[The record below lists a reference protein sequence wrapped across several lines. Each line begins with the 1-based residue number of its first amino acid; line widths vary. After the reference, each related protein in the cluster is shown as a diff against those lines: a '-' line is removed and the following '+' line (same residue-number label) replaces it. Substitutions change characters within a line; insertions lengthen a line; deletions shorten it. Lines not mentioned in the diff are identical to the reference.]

1 MDAEEIKRLDKIHVM
16 HTWSVN
22 ADLDPKVIVDADGV
36 YIFDSDGQRFL
47 DFLSQVKCVNVGHKN
62 SKIIKTIQEQVNK
75 VCYLSTGFAYESRS
89 KLGKSLAEITP
100 GDLNKFFFTLG
111 GADANE
117 NAIKFA
123 KFYTKKQKIL
133 SFYRSYHG
141 ATYGALTLTG
151 DRRRTWAE
159 PGIPGVVH
167 VLNPFCYRCPFGL
180 KHPECGLQCARHME
194 EVIAYEDPNT
204 VAAVIIEPVIGACGI
219 IPPPDGYMRRL
230 REICDQNDILL
241 IADEVMAGFGR
252 TGRWFAMQHWDVVP
266 DLMTMAKGMTSAY
279 LPLGAVA
286 ISEKISQALD
296 REMIYCGLTYSAHP
310 VSCAAACATLEVY
323 KEQNLIENA
332 FAMGE
337 ILKAEL
343 EKIKHRHAC
352 VGDARSIGL
361 FACLELVKNC
371 KTKESIDPKQHGKEI
386 SKRFMARGLY
396 CPVGSMQPIMFIEI
410 VPPLIINEDQLREG
424 LEIIDKVLGY
434 ADTLTDDYR

>member
-22 ADLDPKVIVDADGV
+22 ANLDPRVIVDADGE

-47 DFLSQVKCVNVGHKN
+47 DFSSQVKCVNVGHKN
-62 SKIIKTIQEQVNK
+62 SKIIKAIDEQIKK

-89 KLGKSLAEITP
+89 KLGKSLAEVTP

-111 GADANE
+111 GADDNE

-123 KFYTKKQKIL
+123 KFYTQKQKIL
-133 SFYRSYHG
+133 SLYRSYHG

-167 VLNPFCYRCPFGL
+167 ALNPFCYRCPFGL
-180 KHPECGLQCARHME
+180 THPECDLQCARHIE
-194 EVIAYEDPNT
+194 EVVTYEDPDT
-204 VAAVIIEPVIGACGI
+204 LAAIIIEPVIGACGI

-230 REICDQNDILL
+230 REICDQNSILL
-241 IADEVMAGFGR
+241 IADEIMAGFGR

-286 ISEKISQALD
+286 ISDKISKILD
-296 REMIYCGLTYSAHP
+296 KEMIYCGLTYSAHP
-310 VSCAAACATLEVY
+310 VCCAAACATLEVY

-332 FAMGE
+332 FAMGK

-343 EKIKHRHAC
+343 EKIKNRHAC

-361 FACLELVKNC
+361 FGCLELVKNRN
-371 KTKESIDPKQHGKEI
+371 TKEPIDPKQYGKEI
-386 SKRFMARGLY
+386 SKRFMTRGLY
-396 CPVGSMQPIMFIEI
+396 CPVGSMQPIMCIEI
-410 VPPLIINEDQLREG
+410 VPPLTINEDQLREG
-424 LEIIDKVLGY
+424 LEIIDDVLGY
-434 ADTLTDDYR
+434 ADTLTDN